1 MIDPLTRKVQPLSHG
16 KERKPL
22 SREIQSMYKILT
34 VTVCVLSVSATL
46 SYLYINSLKP
56 AKGYTLKQLQIDYE
70 NLESENRDLEKKII
84 DARSYIQLENGR
96 DLDGMENADN
106 GDFSYVDE
114 SKVAKNNNGEA
125 RY

>member
-1 MIDPLTRKVQPLSHG
+1 MIDPLTRKVQPLSRG

-34 VTVCVLSVSATL
+34 VTVCILSISATL
-46 SYLYINSLKP
+46 SYLYINSLKS

-70 NLESENRDLEKKII
+70 NLESENRDLERKII
-84 DARSYIQLENGR
+84 DARSYIQLENGQ

-106 GDFSYVDE
+106 DDFSYVDE